1 MWPTTPFETL
11 MSKLDAI
18 RDITRIAYASE
29 GENRSRLFATA
40 RDMLVEAAELIRE
53 EAQEAEE
60 DDE

>member
-1 MWPTTPFETL
+1 MWPSTPFDIL
-11 MSKLDAI
+11 MGKLDAV
-18 RDITRIAYASE
+18 REITRIAYGEE

-40 RDMLVEAAELIRE
+40 RDMLGQLAELITE